1 MDLKEKIETR
11 SAKVTVIGLGYVG
24 LPLAVEYAQSGYT
37 VTGFDV
43 DEQKVD
49 QVNRGRSYIMDIP
62 DSQIEP
68 LVRNRQLM
76 ASTSPRI
83 LHEADILTICV
94 PTPLNKTK
102 DPDVSFILSVAR
114 NLKDQIR
121 PGQLVILESTTYPG
135 TTEELILP
143 ILEESGLKVGDDF
156 YLAFSPERVD
166 PGNKEYTIVNTPK
179 IIGGVTS
186 NCLHY
191 GRLFYEHVVDNVIP
205 VSNTRTAE
213 MVKLLEN
220 TFRTV
225 NIGLANEVAKMCDVL
240 GIDVWEVIDAS
251 STKPFGYMKFYP
263 GPGIGGHCLPVD
275 PHYLTWKLKNLD
287 HDTRFIE
294 LAGEINA
301 SMPRFVVEKIIRG
314 LNRQRKSINGSTILI
329 LGISYK
335 KDIDDTRESPSLDV
349 MRLLLKKQGKVI
361 YNDPYVSEV
370 SLENMVL
377 KSQELTT
384 TLLKSVDCAAITTNH
399 SDYDYEMIVK
409 NSSLI
414 IDTRNAT
421 VGIEGESEKIIKL

>member
-1 MDLKEKIETR
+1 
-11 SAKVTVIGLGYVG
+11 
-24 LPLAVEYAQSGYT
+24 
-37 VTGFDV
+37 
-43 DEQKVD
+43 
-49 QVNRGRSYIMDIP
+49 
-62 DSQIEP
+62 
-68 LVRNRQLM
+68 M

-102 DPDVSFILSVAR
+102 DPDVSFILSATR

-121 PGQLVILESTTYPG
+121 SGQLVILESTTYPG

-143 ILEESGLKVGDDF
+143 ILQESGLKVGDDF
-156 YLAFSPERVD
+156 YLAYSPERVD

-186 NCLHY
+186 DCLYY
-191 GRLFYEHVVDNVIP
+191 GKLFYEYVVDRVIP

-225 NIGLANEVAKMCDVL
+225 NIGLVNEVARMCDL
-240 GIDVWEVIDAS
+240 LSIDVWEVIDAS

-301 SMPRFVVEKIIRG
+301 SMPHFVVEKIIRG
-314 LNRQRKSINGSTILI
+314 LNEQRKSINGSTILV

-349 MRLLLKKQGKVI
+349 MRLLLGKQGKVL

-370 SLENMVL
+370 SLENMLL
-377 KSQELTT
+377 KSEELTT
-384 TLLKSVDCAAITTNH
+384 TLLKSVDCVAITTNH
-399 SDYDYEMIVK
+399 TDYDYEMIVK

-421 VGIEGESEKIIKL
+421 AGIEGVSGKIIKL